1 MLTLS
6 STEIRIVKAW
16 AEEAEGSPFPQEMNV
31 LFRLKKNVSNRSMTF
46 SHKELNVIN
55 HWAEQ
60 DTKGRYGGEQYLLEL
75 EAELIK
81 KIELYLNDED

>member
-31 LFRLKKNVSNRSMTF
+31 LYRLKKNVSNRSMTF
-46 SHKELNVIN
+46 SHK
-55 HWAEQ
+55 
-60 DTKGRYGGEQYLLEL
+60 D
-75 EAELIK
+75 
-81 KIELYLNDED
+81 

>member
-16 AEEAEGSPFPQEMNV
+16 AEKAETSPFPQEITVVN
-31 LFRLKKNVSNRSMTF
+31 RLKKNPSNRSMMF
-46 SHKELNVIN
+46 SEKDLNIIY

-60 DTKGRYGGEQYLLEL
+60 DTRGRYGGEQYLLEL
-75 EAELIK
+75 EAELIR
-81 KIELYLNDED
+81 KIELYLNAE